1 MKNKD
6 RQNLLL
12 LKKYE
17 QSENIKNRI
26 KEIEQLKT
34 KDANHEKYLLK
45 QITKSEE
52 YQAYLKEEDKKYKK
66 YFIFYLFL
74 GLSLLYI
81 LFLLTP
87 LPMGKSLTDPQYNEG
102 FATGMFSG
110 DRENILERGE
120 ERLRWFP
127 EQKNLNEQLLD
138 QLEDAYSGHPT
149 EWEEYKAQFNSNL
162 KERGINVSMEEYL
175 KGGALKYETV
185 PAWDFRTQELS
196 FEFNKGFI
204 VNNK

>member
-6 RQNLLL
+6 RQNLLF
-12 LKKYE
+12 LKEIE

-26 KEIEQLKT
+26 KKIEDKKYEWILK
-34 KDANHEKYLLK
+34 AVEYYEK
-45 QITKSEE
+45 SPE
-52 YQAYLKEEDKKYKK
+52 YQDYLKEEDKKYKK
-66 YFIFYLFL
+66 YFIFYICL

-81 LFLLTP
+81 LFLLMP
-87 LPMGKSLTDPQYNEG
+87 LLMGKSLTDPQYDKG

>member
-1 MKNKD
+1 MVD
-6 RQNLLL
+6 R
-12 LKKYE
+12 K
-17 QSENIKNRI
+17 R
-26 KEIEQLKT
+26 
-34 KDANHEKYLLK
+34 
-45 QITKSEE
+45 QI
-52 YQAYLKEEDKKYKK
+52 LMM
-66 YFIFYLFL
+66 IFF
-74 GLSLLYI
+74 
-81 LFLLTP
+81 P
-87 LPMGKSLTDPQYNEG
+87 LAVMIPLVPALMGKSLTDPQYKEG

-110 DRENILERGE
+110 DREGILERGE

-138 QLEDAYSGHPT
+138 QLEDAYSGHPK

-162 KERGINVSMEEYL
+162 KERGINISMEEYL

-204 VNNK
+204 VKEKK

>member
-6 RQNLLL
+6 HQNLLL

-26 KEIEQLKT
+26 KKINT
-34 KDANHEKYLLK
+34 EK
-45 QITKSEE
+45 ISKSEE

-66 YFIFYLFL
+66 HFIFYICL

-81 LFLLTP
+81 LFLLMP
-87 LPMGKSLTDPQYNEG
+87 LLMGKSLTDPQYNEG
-102 FATGMFSG
+102 FATGTGG
-110 DRENILERGE
+110 DQEAILDRGE

-127 EQKNLNEQLLD
+127 EQRNINEELLY
-138 QLEDAYSGHPT
+138 QLEDAYSGHPK
-149 EWEEYKAQFNSNL
+149 EWEEYKAQFNINL

-185 PAWDFRTQELS
+185 PAWDFKTQELS